1 MAWGGVQFS
10 REPSETGMPADAGQP
25 EGASVS
31 PVLPAPPVLTLPATA
46 CAGLEPALIAAALL
60 FAGVGI
66 CAGLHLS
73 GIVQLPGAALGG
85 GLLLLAV
92 AGALV
97 AGGLWWRSRRIS
109 SSPRHLIDGTG
120 LLWDRTNDGVVL
132 FDAAARVIGWNGGA
146 ARMTGL
152 DAGRV
157 GGYTI
162 HHVLAGEDLPR
173 RLEAIRDQVME
184 TGSWRGALDFRRPDG
199 AIGRCETLVMRLASP
214 QSGGAVSMIA
224 IARDVTDQTEAER
237 AADLRDRRLKA
248 LIENVLDV
256 VLVLERDGSVAFA
269 SPSTR
274 RVLGRA
280 PGEVAG
286 TAFAA
291 LLHPE
296 DRSRVA
302 EVYRAALADPGVTA
316 VLEFRLRHSLGHW
329 VTVEAIGRSRIEDPA
344 VGGVVVN
351 LRDVTGR
358 KRVEVALRAAKEQAE
373 SANRIKSQFLANISH
388 ELRTPLNAVIGF
400 SEVLTAGYAGDLSAK
415 QREYVEDI
423 RVSGQH
429 LLSLINDILDLSK
442 AEAGKLELVEE
453 QVVVDALIGQAVGM
467 LRERAEVAGISVC
480 FEVLPGLPVLSGD
493 GRKIKQIVLNL
504 LSNAIKF
511 TPAGGRVTITAGRGS
526 DGGLRIVVAD
536 TGIGMSRD
544 ELDVALEAFGQVD
557 SKLNRRF
564 DGTGLGLPLARMLAE
579 LHGGSLTLDSEKN
592 IGTTATLLLPAA
604 RLGGAV
610 GLGAAAGG
618 CPPDRAAAGPS

>member
-1 MAWGGVQFS
+1 M
-10 REPSETGMPADAGQP
+10 
-25 EGASVS
+25 
-31 PVLPAPPVLTLPATA
+31 
-46 CAGLEPALIAAALL
+46 
-60 FAGVGI
+60 
-66 CAGLHLS
+66 
-73 GIVQLPGAALGG
+73 
-85 GLLLLAV
+85 
-92 AGALV
+92 
-97 AGGLWWRSRRIS
+97 
-109 SSPRHLIDGTG
+109 
-120 LLWDRTNDGVVL
+120 
-132 FDAAARVIGWNGGA
+132 
-146 ARMTGL
+146 
-152 DAGRV
+152 
-157 GGYTI
+157 
-162 HHVLAGEDLPR
+162 
-173 RLEAIRDQVME
+173 
-184 TGSWRGALDFRRPDG
+184 
-199 AIGRCETLVMRLASP
+199 
-214 QSGGAVSMIA
+214 
-224 IARDVTDQTEAER
+224 
-237 AADLRDRRLKA
+237 
-248 LIENVLDV
+248 
-256 VLVLERDGSVAFA
+256 
-269 SPSTR
+269 
-274 RVLGRA
+274 
-280 PGEVAG
+280 
-286 TAFAA
+286 
-291 LLHPE
+291 
-296 DRSRVA
+296 
-302 EVYRAALADPGVTA
+302 TA

-453 QVVVDALIGQAVGM
+453 QVVVDALVGQAVGM

-480 FEVLPGLPVLSGD
+480 SEVSPGLPVLSGD